1 MPALKLAKLPD
12 RTPVKVTVILS
23 PALSKAL
30 EDYAEHYRES
40 YDEVETERIVE
51 IIPYMLQSFLD
62 GDRSFAKA
70 RRGRGSIEKTGSP
83 ITGHSPPP
91 SRRTLRASPSTST

>member
-30 EDYAEHYRES
+30 EDYAEVYRKTYGEEKPEPIS
-40 YDEVETERIVE
+40 E
-51 IIPYMLQSFLD
+51 IIPAMLHSFVE
-62 GDRSFAKA
+62 GDLVFARA
-70 RRGRGSIEKTGSP
+70 RKGEAP
-83 ITGHSPPP
+83 
-91 SRRTLRASPSTST
+91 RTRKETK